1 MPSIDDLNAR
11 LEVVR
16 SELLP
21 LATAPELDGDQLTRY
36 NDLSAELDQI
46 EADITQANEFEA
58 RRSADIERIR
68 RLAPAAPLARS
79 REGDQYD
86 RDPLGDPA
94 DVQRISPIGRNPW
107 DITEVS
113 RSLNPDDLLARARDA
128 VEQTPGSTDARREA
142 LTRMVEGPDGDESI
156 SRLVLA
162 TTSPAYKTA
171 YGKLA
176 RSGGRP
182 VDLTSEERDAVA
194 FAESVRRAMSAG
206 TNNAGGYLVPT
217 DIEAAVT
224 LSADGTNNPLYS
236 LARRVQTTS
245 TTYRVVSSG
254 NAAWSWDGEN
264 TEVSDDTTTFA
275 NTDIPLY
282 VAQGF
287 VPYSFVAANSIQ
299 NVGSIVADVLT
310 AGWNDLVGAALT
322 TGSGSSQP
330 TGIITALT
338 GAAVTSASTDTFA
351 IADVY
356 ATFEP
361 LPARHR
367 RNASWMS
374 SIEALNDI
382 RQFGTAVA
390 HTFTGDL
397 TGGEN
402 GFRILGRPW
411 VENEDMDNS
420 ITALAHNYYLLVGDF
435 QHFVVAEGLG
445 TVTRF
450 IPDVV
455 GTTGRPIGASGV
467 FMMAHFGSDSVLD
480 GAFRLL
486 NVT

>member
-1 MPSIDDLNAR
+1 MKYDDIVQR
-11 LEVVR
+11 LETIK

-21 LATAPELDGDQLTRY
+21 LATAADLDEAGIARY
-36 NDLSAELDQI
+36 NELSTEFDTLEAQKQDAETFD
-46 EADITQANEFEA
+46 A
-58 RRSADIERIR
+58 RRRADIERIN
-68 RLAPAAPLARS
+68 RLAGPAKS
-79 REGDQYD
+79 REGEGFD
-86 RDPLGDPA
+86 RDPLGDA
-94 DVQRISPIGRNPW
+94 GDVQRVSTLRNPW
-107 DITEVS
+107 DIDEVQRS
-113 RSLNPDDLLARARDA
+113 RNVDELCSRALDA
-128 VEQTPGSTDARREA
+128 VERTPGSNDARREA
-142 LTRMVEGPDGDESI
+142 LTRMLEVHGDSTVY
-156 SRLVLA
+156 RLTLA

-171 YGKLA
+171 YGKIA
-176 RSGGRP
+176 RASGDVGRAN
-182 VDLTSEERDAVA
+182 LNEAERDALA
-194 FAESVRRAMSAG
+194 FADEVRRAMSAG
-206 TNNAGGYLVPT
+206 TDAAGGYLVPT

-224 LSADGTNNPLYS
+224 LSAAGTNNPIYS
-236 LARRVQTTS
+236 RARRVQTTS
-245 TTYRVVSSG
+245 DTYRVVTSN

-287 VPYSFVAANSIQ
+287 VPYSFVAAHSIG
-299 NVGSIVADVLT
+299 NVTSIVSDVLMG
-310 AGWNDLVGAALT
+310 GWNDLVGAALT

-330 TGIITALT
+330 TGIITAIGGSQLI
-338 GAAVTSASTDTFA
+338 ASASADTFA

-367 RNASWMS
+367 RNAVWMS

-382 RQFGTAVA
+382 RQFGTADSHA
-390 HTFTGDL
+390 LL
-397 TGGEN
+397 TRLSDGED
-402 GFRILGRPW
+402 GLRILGRPW
-411 VENEDMDNS
+411 VENEDMDAS
-420 ITALAHNYYLLVGDF
+420 ITALADNKYLLLGDF

-455 GTTGRPIGASGV
+455 GSTGRPIGASGV

-480 GAFRLL
+480 DAFRVL